1 MSANVYLISYFSAC
15 LTYYCYSFYKNY
27 LKPLYVILKPNSILS
42 GVLIFKDYKITV
54 ENILGTRN
62 SMLKS
67 MASEIPVLSQKKRP
81 MSMNFTN
88 TDTQTKKRKKA
99 NTMPVREKRGWGNR
113 DGRDTK
119 IKREKGNQG
128 EKRKNS
134 TPALNKDISSNKNS
148 LSSTRGNCLLFKTLK
163 STH

>member
-1 MSANVYLISYFSAC
+1 
-15 LTYYCYSFYKNY
+15 
-27 LKPLYVILKPNSILS
+27 
-42 GVLIFKDYKITV
+42 
-54 ENILGTRN
+54 
-62 SMLKS
+62 
-67 MASEIPVLSQKKRP
+67 
-81 MSMNFTN
+81 MNFTN